1 VPSMYIFLAGMW
13 LIRKKRAKHV
23 YFPKHHILY
32 QVDKN
37 AFITRCPSGH
47 ELVT

>member
-1 VPSMYIFLAGMW
+1 MYIFLAGMW

-32 QVDKN
+32 QVDKMHPLLG
-37 AFITRCPSGH
+37 ILLGMS
-47 ELVT
+47 